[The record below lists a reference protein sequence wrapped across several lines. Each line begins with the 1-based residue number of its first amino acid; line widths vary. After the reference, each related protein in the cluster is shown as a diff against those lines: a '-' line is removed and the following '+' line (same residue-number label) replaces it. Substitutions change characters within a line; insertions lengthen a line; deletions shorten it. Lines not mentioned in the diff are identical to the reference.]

1 MHQITFGKQSL
12 REFNQ
17 FDKRAQL
24 GFIEQLST
32 FCDECLHHQ
41 STHVQKFRRGEHDI
55 YRCRIG
61 DLRVYFELDGGAVLC
76 TYILRQHTLSDF
88 IYRNKLPI
96 SEEQMCEQ
104 YDSFWKYL
112 ESLCRSSD

>member
-1 MHQITFGKQSL
+1 MHQITFSKQSL
-12 REFNQ
+12 KEFNQ
-17 FDKRAQL
+17 LDRKMQL
-24 GFIEQLST
+24 EFVEQLSV
-32 FCDECLHHQ
+32 FCDECLKHK
-41 STHVQKFRRGEHDI
+41 STNVQKFRRGERDI

-61 DLRVYFELDGGAVLC
+61 DLRVYFELNEDAVLC
-76 TYILRQHTLSDF
+76 TYILHQHTLSDF

-112 ESLCRSSD
+112 ESLRR